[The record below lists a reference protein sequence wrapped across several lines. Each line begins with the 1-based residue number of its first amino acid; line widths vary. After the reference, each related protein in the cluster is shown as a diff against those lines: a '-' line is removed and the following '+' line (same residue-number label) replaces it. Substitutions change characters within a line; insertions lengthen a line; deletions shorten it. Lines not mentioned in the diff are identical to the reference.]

1 MQVVLPL
8 GKEPGK
14 RAGQQPERDS
24 QAFPLKGEIVECV
37 TGESVVVRRKP
48 DLDAL
53 RQALQVLPL
62 APAICGAGMILGRWD
77 STACWLPLQ
86 TSLAGC
92 CRLQPQAHP
101 AGRAYPLS
109 CI

>member
-1 MQVVLPL
+1 MLPL
-8 GKEPGK
+8 GKEAGK
-14 RAGQQPERDS
+14 RAGQQPEKDS

-62 APAICGAGMILGRWD
+62 APAICGAGTMLGSWEH
-77 STACWLPLQ
+77 SLLLPTA

-92 CRLQPQAHP
+92 CRPQPVLRPTRQAEP
-101 AGRAYPLS
+101 GPLS